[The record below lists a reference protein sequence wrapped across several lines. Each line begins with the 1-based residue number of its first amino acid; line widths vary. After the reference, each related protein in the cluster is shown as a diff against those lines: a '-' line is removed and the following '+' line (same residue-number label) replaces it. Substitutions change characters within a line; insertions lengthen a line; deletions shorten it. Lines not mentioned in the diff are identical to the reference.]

1 MKKISGPKIV
11 RIKTKKSPE
20 QIESERILREH
31 KKNLP
36 HNPFIN
42 IGKMIEREV
51 EERESSA

>member
-20 QIESERILREH
+20 QIESERILKEH

-51 EERESSA
+51 KKRESSA